1 MSFSRGGNIIIT
13 GSILQNANIEHEL
26 QLLVQLLHQYN
37 TGKRMV
43 SSFELLQ
50 RNKIT
55 QDKEKIQEELL
66 YVSYKPFYFLIGKN

>member
-66 YVSYKPFYFLIGKN
+66 YASYKPFYFLIGKN